1 MSDTPD
7 PDLPRRAEEA
17 RLRSMAP
24 NVAMTD
30 TPDPD
35 PDLLRRMEA
44 AMLAM
49 PKMQREIFL
58 AHRLDDMSYG
68 EIAERTG
75 LTVRQ
80 VERHMAKAIYKL
92 VKQLDGEKLSWW
104 ERWF

>member
-7 PDLPRRAEEA
+7 DLRRRAEEA
-17 RLRSMAP
+17 RLRSMAM
-24 NVAMTD
+24 NEDMTD
-30 TPDPD
+30 KPD
-35 PDLLRRMEA
+35 PDLLRRMED
-44 AMLAM
+44 AMRAM